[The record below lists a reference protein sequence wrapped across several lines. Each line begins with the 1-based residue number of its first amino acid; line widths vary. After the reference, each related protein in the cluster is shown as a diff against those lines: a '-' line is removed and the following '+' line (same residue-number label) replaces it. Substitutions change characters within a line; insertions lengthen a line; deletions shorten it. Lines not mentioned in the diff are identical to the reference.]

1 MNGIEKCRLLR
12 QIRVLMLRRGPLLC
26 DDNGLFFTEEEC
38 QKEHP
43 GCRGTC
49 PACELHLLSLNRML
63 EEMKQ
68 NGERINYDGIKELYA
83 KEIESWRF

>member
-1 MNGIEKCRLLR
+1 MNGIEKCRLFR
-12 QIRVLMLRRGPLLC
+12 EIRKRLC

-49 PACELHLLSLNRML
+49 PACELHLLSLNKML
-63 EEMKQ
+63 EELKR
-68 NGERINYDGIKELYA
+68 NGKKIIYDGIEQLYKKQITEA
-83 KEIESWRF
+83 E

>member
-12 QIRVLMLRRGPLLC
+12 EIRKRLC
-26 DDNGLFFTEEEC
+26 EDNGLPFTEVEC
-38 QKEHP
+38 PNEHP

-63 EEMKQ
+63 EELKR
-68 NGERINYDGIKELYA
+68 NGKTIIYDGIEQLYKKQITEA
-83 KEIESWRF
+83 E